1 MFDLK
6 IDRLRLNIDNAAGHE
21 HRIEPIARRAVA
33 LLAKRLDKSER
44 LDVSR
49 DRWNEIA
56 AEPVDLQLSVM
67 SDEQAA
73 EGIASAW
80 ADALTGKAEGQH

>member
-33 LLAKRLDKSER
+33 LLAERLDSR
-44 LDVSR
+44 GGLDVSR

-56 AEPVDLQLSVM
+56 ADPVDLQLSVM

-80 ADALTGKAEGQH
+80 ANALTGIAEGQH